1 MHIRL
6 LAVGDRQPGWVDD
19 AFQSYAGRLPRD
31 WRFRL
36 DVIPTARRGK
46 SDDGQR
52 AMLDEGERLLGKL
65 GGDEQLVLLD
75 ERGKRLSSKALA
87 KRLQDWQNDGRDVA
101 FVIGGPDGVSADVRE
116 RANAT
121 ISLSD
126 LTLPHGLARVL
137 LAEQLYRA
145 WSLAAGHPYH
155 RA

>member
-1 MHIRL
+1 MPFNPMPGACRATGDSGSILCPLATAARATSGSRAVLEEGKRL
-6 LAVGDRQPGWVDD
+6 LA
-19 AFQSYAGRLPRD
+19 
-31 WRFRL
+31 
-36 DVIPTARRGK
+36 
-46 SDDGQR
+46 
-52 AMLDEGERLLGKL
+52 KL
-65 GGDEQLVLLD
+65 GRDEQLVLLD
-75 ERGKRLSSKALA
+75 ERGKRLSSTALA
-87 KRLQDWQNDGRDVA
+87 SRLQDWQNDGRDLA

-116 RANAT
+116 RASAT

>member
-31 WRFRL
+31 WQFRL
-36 DVIPTARRGK
+36 DTIATARRGK
-46 SDDGQR
+46 GAASER
-52 AMLDEGERLLGKL
+52 AVLDEGERLLAKL
-65 GGDEQLVLLD
+65 SRDERLVLLD
-75 ERGKRLSSKALA
+75 ERGQRLTSKALA
-87 KRLQDWQNDGRDVA
+87 GALGEWQQGGRDLA
-101 FVIGGPDGVSADVRE
+101 FLIGGPDGVSEAVRQRAE
-116 RANAT
+116 RRL
-121 ISLSD
+121 SLSD